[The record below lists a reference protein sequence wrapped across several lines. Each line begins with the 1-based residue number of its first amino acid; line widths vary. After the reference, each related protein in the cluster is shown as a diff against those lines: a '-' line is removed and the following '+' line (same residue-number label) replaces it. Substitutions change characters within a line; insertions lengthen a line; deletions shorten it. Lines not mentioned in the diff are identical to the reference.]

1 LNWEILKGKIM
12 TEQKLGLEDK
22 FLKSTGG
29 WDSGGDYGD
38 ILFYGETIEG
48 SMKLNL
54 TDYAKN
60 ILEPYMTDSPFTVM
74 LFECGG
80 KKITFIR
87 EDDTE
92 VSFNIELNVI

>member
-1 LNWEILKGKIM
+1 M

-29 WDSGGDYGD
+29 WDEAGNCGD
-38 ILFYGETIEG
+38 LVFYGETIEG

-54 TDYAKN
+54 TDYAKSL
-60 ILEPYMTDSPFTVM
+60 LEPHMTDSPFCVM
-74 LFECGG
+74 LFECGT